1 MSDVGELEEAPAD
14 PLDRFRAWH
23 GEWAATGPP
32 DPAAA
37 VLATV
42 GRDGRPSARYVNVVR
57 VDHGFVF
64 FTDHR
69 TRKAVDLTAN
79 PAAALCFGWLGQDRQ
94 VRVEGAVERL
104 PGDECDE
111 RFAGLP
117 RAVQVVLWASD
128 GHSAVAGRD
137 AVLARAAEVGRRFGD
152 GPVPRPPAWGGYRLV
167 PEVVEPW
174 EGRDDHVHDRV
185 RFTRAA
191 GGTWSVVRVAP

>member
-1 MSDVGELEEAPAD
+1 VDVGELEEGVDD
-14 PLDRFRAWH
+14 PLARFRSWH
-23 GEWAATGPP
+23 ESWVATGAP

-37 VLATV
+37 VLATA

-69 TRKAVDLTAN
+69 TRKAADLAAN
-79 PAAALCFGWLGQDRQ
+79 PSAALCFGFLGQDRQ
-94 VRVEGAVERL
+94 VRVEGTVERL
-104 PGDECDE
+104 PDGECDE

-137 AVLARAAEVGRRFGD
+137 AVLARVAELGERFGD
-152 GPVPRPPAWGGYRLV
+152 GPLPRPPDWGGYRLV
-167 PEVVEPW
+167 PEVVELW

-185 RFTRAA
+185 RFRRAA
-191 GGTWSVVRVAP
+191 GGGWSVTRVAP